1 MTKIFED
8 EFMEWQSDMV
18 DIAKE
23 YIENRAEKIY
33 LYGSIEGGGYS
44 FNLFFKINNQIV
56 TMDQVNSVLNEGE
69 REYDL
74 SDDRQWAVL
83 RVGTKDLQEIK
94 KVCTKYEQPVPTQFK
109 LYYDVHENSLKA
121 KYKYDPMYSNTDD
134 LHSSDIFMSWYEEVK
149 QEIDGEK

>member
-23 YIENRAEKIY
+23 YIKNRAEKIY
-33 LYGSIEGGGYS
+33 LYGSIECGGYS

-83 RVGTKDLQEIK
+83 RNRTKDFQEIK
-94 KVCTKYEQPVPTQFK
+94 KV
-109 LYYDVHENSLKA
+109 
-121 KYKYDPMYSNTDD
+121 
-134 LHSSDIFMSWYEEVK
+134 
-149 QEIDGEK
+149 

>member
-1 MTKIFED
+1 MTKILED

-18 DIAKE
+18 DITKE

-33 LYGSIEGGGYS
+33 LYGSIENGGYS

-83 RVGTKDLQEIK
+83 RIGTKDLQEIK

-109 LYYDVHENSLKA
+109 LYYDVQENSLKA
-121 KYKYDPMYSNTDD
+121 KYQYDPIYSNTDA
-134 LHSSDIFMSWYEEVK
+134 LYSSDIFMSWYEEVK
-149 QEIDGEK
+149 QEVEG